1 VADIL
6 HILRFKIIIFLK
18 TSFRFRPETILKIV
32 ASTVVFGGFS
42 VAAFFF
48 SRRVTGY
55 LLDEAHIGL
64 FLFHRFFSM
73 MLYVF
78 FLSVNVGNLIVS
90 YASLYRSRET
100 MFFLTKPISHA
111 RIFIVKFIDNFFYSS
126 VTLFLMVMAVVAGY
140 GAHFNL
146 PFLFYPAAVIFLI
159 LPYMLI
165 SAALAAAMLLALIFI
180 AGKIGA
186 RTVFGAVILGYVALV
201 FAYFKMTD
209 PMQLAESVLKLT
221 PYGLQDF
228 AFLDSPFLKMLPNH
242 WVAEALYWTVKGEPY
257 GAAGYVALLFAACAG
272 SLIGMALLGKHLYYR
287 SWLVS
292 LELRTTS
299 EVTRSRPAFFSLTRK
314 SWFEP
319 QVAVL
324 LKKEL
329 WQFFREPSQWIHLA
343 IISFLIFVFIFSLVR
358 LDLTSPQPFMQT
370 VLYLVVYAFA
380 AFLIASISLRFVFP
394 MVGIEGENFWAVRSA
409 PVSLSRVY
417 IIKFMLVI
425 VPVLVISEIL
435 GVAAHQSLRYY
446 GVLLDTTIVNI
457 FVMALALVSMNLGL
471 GTYYAD
477 FKEVNP
483 IKASSSQGATLT
495 FLLSIVYM
503 VMLVAVMVVP
513 LNQYFEAMI
522 RGVPMNVPL
531 ILTGLGVAG
540 VVSVII
546 SILSHIVGLRA
557 IRRER

>member
-1 VADIL
+1 
-6 HILRFKIIIFLK
+6 
-18 TSFRFRPETILKIV
+18 
-32 ASTVVFGGFS
+32 
-42 VAAFFF
+42 
-48 SRRVTGY
+48 
-55 LLDEAHIGL
+55 
-64 FLFHRFFSM
+64 
-73 MLYVF
+73 
-78 FLSVNVGNLIVS
+78 
-90 YASLYRSRET
+90 
-100 MFFLTKPISHA
+100 
-111 RIFIVKFIDNFFYSS
+111 
-126 VTLFLMVMAVVAGY
+126 
-140 GAHFNL
+140 
-146 PFLFYPAAVIFLI
+146 
-159 LPYMLI
+159 
-165 SAALAAAMLLALIFI
+165 
-180 AGKIGA
+180 
-186 RTVFGAVILGYVALV
+186 
-201 FAYFKMTD
+201 
-209 PMQLAESVLKLT
+209 
-221 PYGLQDF
+221 
-228 AFLDSPFLKMLPNH
+228 
-242 WVAEALYWTVKGEPY
+242 
-257 GAAGYVALLFAACAG
+257 
-272 SLIGMALLGKHLYYR
+272 
-287 SWLVS
+287 
-292 LELRTTS
+292 
-299 EVTRSRPAFFSLTRK
+299 
-314 SWFEP
+314 
-319 QVAVL
+319 
-324 LKKEL
+324 
-329 WQFFREPSQWIHLA
+329 
-343 IISFLIFVFIFSLVR
+343 
-358 LDLTSPQPFMQT
+358 
-370 VLYLVVYAFA
+370 VVYAFA